1 MATNYKLYGYR
12 WVVLAV
18 FMFINLTIQMLWI
31 TYAPVTGPAA
41 AFYGVSDLQI
51 GLLAMTFMIAF
62 IPLSIPVAWVI
73 DTYGFRLAVSIG
85 AVLMGVFG
93 LLRGFAGAN
102 YSLVL
107 LSTIGIA
114 VAQPFLLNAW
124 TKVPANWF
132 AIEERATAVGLVTLA
147 NLVGTALGLVLTP
160 ILTET
165 ISLPTIQLIYGGI
178 AAFSS
183 VLFILLAKENPPT
196 PPGPAGSEVR
206 ALMLDGLKH
215 AFTVKSFWLYLFVS
229 FIGLG
234 IFNGVTTWVE
244 NIIRPRGFTPTDA
257 GTLGALMLV
266 GGVVGAVTIPPFS
279 DRQRKRQPYI
289 LFGLLLAIP
298 GLIGLTYATSSWLL
312 FVSAFAMGFFL
323 VSTSPIGM
331 QYAAEVTQPTPEGTS
346 NGLIQLFGQA
356 SVVFVYIMSALQTPD
371 GSFTPALLLAIGL
384 LVISALLTT
393 QMKDMQPVSQARP
406 AEQVTG
412 ARSVLGSKPGNPV
425 KKVQQEAGQKATAKS
440 ATNTKKKKR
449 KSNA

>member
-1 MATNYKLYGYR
+1 MANNYKLYSYR

-31 TYAPVTGPAA
+31 NYAPVTGPAA
-41 AFYGVSDLQI
+41 AFYGVTDLQI

-85 AVLMGVFG
+85 AVLMGIFG

-107 LSTIGIA
+107 WSTIGIA

-132 AIEERATAVGLVTLA
+132 AIQERATAVGLITLA

-160 ILTET
+160 ILTES
-165 ISLPTIQLIYGGI
+165 ISLPAVQLIYGGI
-178 AAFSS
+178 AALSS
-183 VLFILLAKENPPT
+183 VLFILFAREIPPT
-196 PPGPAGSEVR
+196 PPGPPGSEVR

-215 AFTVKSFWLYLFVS
+215 AFTVKPFWLYLFVS

-234 IFNGVTTWVE
+234 IFNGITTWVE

-266 GGVVGAVTIPPFS
+266 GGVLGAVILPPFS
-279 DRQRKRQPYI
+279 DKQRKRQPFI
-289 LFGLLLAIP
+289 LLGMLLAIP
-298 GLIGLTYATSSWLL
+298 GLVGVAFATSNWLL
-312 FVSAFAMGFFL
+312 FGSAFALGFFL
-323 VSTSPIGM
+323 VSASPIGM

-356 SVVFVYIMSALQTPD
+356 SVVFVYIMEALKTPD

-384 LVISALLTT
+384 LVISALIVT
-393 QMKDMQPVSQARP
+393 QMKDPQR
-406 AEQVTG
+406 
-412 ARSVLGSKPGNPV
+412 
-425 KKVQQEAGQKATAKS
+425 
-440 ATNTKKKKR
+440 
-449 KSNA
+449 